1 MLSHALYYPYIDFK
15 DVNWIKSMSMFYDV
29 IYRIVPDGLIP
40 SDNEKLQPLLED
52 ENIGKMI
59 DPISYS
65 ANASEH
71 FLAEIKNWDA
81 AALCPSDGDIDLSRI
96 HEDKTDEKVK
106 NLFKELGYKET
117 EGWSYVPTELAS
129 NYMLYL
135 ATEISIKN
143 RLCLLTNEWAPWTA
157 TTYFN
162 LNGNI
167 DEFMM
172 AYESDSKYIEDP
184 YALYS
189 LIISEISPINI
200 SEIPSEAII
209 KFREKRKDEISLFRK
224 HIYKLF
230 LELQSVEDPVVRY
243 DRIIECIKKLEQ
255 AKNDY
260 KKSADIIKTKGWI
273 GFSFLGFPAPLS
285 LGQLFNIPFASTVA
299 LAAAGIAIGGLF
311 NIKNT
316 KEELRKLQKEN
327 PASFLV
333 NVHRDFKKY
342 TSLEVG
348 AMPITMHIIVWKS
361 M

>member
-1 MLSHALYYPYIDFK
+1 MLTHALYYPYIDFK
-15 DVNWIKSMSMFYDV
+15 DVNWLKSMSMFYDV

-52 ENIGKMI
+52 QNIGKII
-59 DPISYS
+59 DPIPYS
-65 ANASEH
+65 ATASED
-71 FLAEIKNWDA
+71 FLAELENWNA
-81 AALCPSDGDIDLSRI
+81 AGLSPCDEDIDLSRI

-135 ATEISIKN
+135 ATEISKRN

-172 AYESDSKYIEDP
+172 AYKSDSKYIEDP

-224 HIYKLF
+224 YIYELF
-230 LELQSVEDPVVRY
+230 LELQSIEDPVVRY
-243 DRIIECIKKLEQ
+243 DRIMEGIKKLEK
-255 AKNDY
+255 AKIDY
-260 KKSADIIKTKGWI
+260 KKSADFIKAKGWI

-285 LGQLFNIPFASTVA
+285 LGQLF
-299 LAAAGIAIGGLF
+299 
-311 NIKNT
+311 
-316 KEELRKLQKEN
+316 
-327 PASFLV
+327 
-333 NVHRDFKKY
+333 
-342 TSLEVG
+342 
-348 AMPITMHIIVWKS
+348 
-361 M
+361 